1 MFGVAHSPHCVYS
14 YARTR
19 RIIIIGEIFVH
30 LVHAKAACESFA
42 SLTTLNLPVKIWA
55 RHAGLAHANLRVCVK
70 AVSVKLH
77 LNGQTD
83 TSVCP
88 IVRGQTDRGI
98 NPVTHTEWR
107 LLS

>member
-42 SLTTLNLPVKIWA
+42 SLTTLNLPVKI
-55 RHAGLAHANLRVCVK
+55 
-70 AVSVKLH
+70 
-77 LNGQTD
+77 
-83 TSVCP
+83 
-88 IVRGQTDRGI
+88 
-98 NPVTHTEWR
+98 
-107 LLS
+107 